1 MIIKLRCINN
11 CILNNDGVRFYR
23 NDIVN
28 ATICDSEYGIRIQKP
43 YGTYSLPYYI
53 SDIETCFVGEGVDQ
67 DDG

>member
-28 ATICDSEYGIRIQKP
+28 STICDSEYGIRIQKP
-43 YGTYSLPYYI
+43 DGTYSLSYYI
-53 SDIETCFVGEGVDQ
+53 PDIETCFVGEGVDQ

>member
-28 ATICDSEYGIRIQKP
+28 ATICDSEYGICIQKP
-43 YGTYSLPYYI
+43 DGTYSLSYYI

>member
-28 ATICDSEYGIRIQKP
+28 AMICDSEYGIRIQKP
-43 YGTYSLPYYI
+43 DGAYSLLYYI

>member
-11 CILNNDGVRFYR
+11 CMLNNDGVRFYR

-28 ATICDSEYGIRIQKP
+28 ATIYDSEYGIRIQKP
-43 YGTYSLPYYI
+43 DGTYSLPYYI